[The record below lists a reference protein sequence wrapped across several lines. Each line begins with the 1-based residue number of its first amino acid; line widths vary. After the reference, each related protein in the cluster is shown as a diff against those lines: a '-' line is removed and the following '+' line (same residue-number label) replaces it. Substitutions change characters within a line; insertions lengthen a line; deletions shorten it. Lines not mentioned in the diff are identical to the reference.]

1 MSGVGRNFLRTGH
14 SFVSP
19 PPPSCRTAHRSPP
32 LPEPL
37 ACCSTVDVATQIPG
51 GWAAQVFGA
60 KIVAI
65 LNLIG
70 NGLFLAVSPLAVRAS
85 NPVPLMAACFACCG
99 LFQGPLV
106 PGQGVMKYPWLPK
119 GVAKAWALRI
129 ISLGTRIGRLVAA
142 SVTPWLC
149 SKFGWQFVPYVYGGA
164 TAAFGVLFQLLAA
177 NKPLPSEIGQ
187 EEVAAVP
194 APKEA
199 PAKPKEEKAV
209 DYGILSVPAAQSVIL
224 AHIGDNNSE
233 YTLSQWAPTFML
245 TVLNVTPAQLGVYL
259 GPAQVVGLAGGWVVA
274 ALESVVRLKFNMTEL
289 GVRRWFTFIG
299 SAIETLAIA
308 GFGLSKTASTAS
320 LMCE

>member
-1 MSGVGRNFLRTGH
+1 MT
-14 SFVSP
+14 
-19 PPPSCRTAHRSPP
+19 PP
-32 LPEPL
+32 LPLPRCFHT
-37 ACCSTVDVATQIPG
+37 ATDVATQIPG

-65 LNLIG
+65 CNLIG
-70 NGLFLAVSPLAVRAS
+70 NGLFLMVSPLAARAA
-85 NPVPLMAACFACCG
+85 NPVPLMAASFACCG

-149 SKFGWQFVPYVYGGA
+149 SKFGWQFVPYFYGGA
-164 TAAFGVLFQLLAA
+164 TAAFGILFQLLAA
-177 NKPLPSEIGQ
+177 NKPLPSEIGEP
-187 EEVAAVP
+187 EETAAVET
-194 APKEA
+194 PKA
-199 PAKPKEEKAV
+199 AAAVPAKPKEEKAV
-209 DYGILSVPAAQSVIL
+209 DYGILSVPAAQAVIL

-245 TVLNVTPAQLGVYL
+245 TVLNVPPAQLGVYL

-274 ALESVVRLKFNMTEL
+274 ALESVVRLQFNMTEL

-299 SAIETLAIA
+299 SAIETVAIA
-308 GFGLSKTASTAS
+308 GFGLSKTASAAS
-320 LMCE
+320 LMCESMIESINSS